1 MYDRPDEK
9 RCKPID
15 HFNSLVIPITQIDI
29 KRSFILKSVLEFLV
43 LPTCQMDTD
52 VLADRYT

>member
-1 MYDRPDEK
+1 MYDRSNEK
-9 RCKPID
+9 PKPID

-29 KRSFILKSVLEFLV
+29 KRSFIPKSVLEFLV
-43 LPTCQMDTD
+43 LD

>member
-1 MYDRPDEK
+1 MYDRLDEK

-15 HFNSLVIPITQIDI
+15 RFNSLVIPITQIDI

-43 LPTCQMDTD
+43 LPTCQMYTD
-52 VLADRYT
+52 VLADR